1 MFDIKTVSHT
11 HNVDDNMDPVAQ
23 KIQALHVCRK

>member
-1 MFDIKTVSHT
+1 MFDIKTMSHT

-23 KIQALHVCRK
+23 ELQTLHVCCK